1 MHKVQWRSITV
12 QGSASKNRYLTSFLI
27 QYSDDN
33 SNFYAADDGKIFAG
47 NKNHTEK
54 VTHVF
59 KKPFYAKVIRL
70 MPLTWKGEIEL
81 RWDAFYSDKLI
92 GDLKNRVKA
101 QEIEIYSLN
110 GKLTK
115 SNSLLRKSKQSQE
128 DLQEYINRL
137 KA

>member
-47 NKNHTEK
+47 NKNHNEK

-81 RWDAFYSDKLI
+81 SHEHEEYKWVSPDDIKDYYI
-92 GDLKNRVKA
+92 GVDYRTAIRKA
-101 QEIEIYSLN
+101 
-110 GKLTK
+110 TK
-115 SNSLLRKSKQSQE
+115 KEVS
-128 DLQEYINRL
+128 
-137 KA
+137 